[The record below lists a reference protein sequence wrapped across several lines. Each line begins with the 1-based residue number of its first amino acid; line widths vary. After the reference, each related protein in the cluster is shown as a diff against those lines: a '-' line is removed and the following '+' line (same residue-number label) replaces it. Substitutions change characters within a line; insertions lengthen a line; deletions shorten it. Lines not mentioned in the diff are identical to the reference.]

1 MANYREV
8 FPRLAGLVDAHYDG
22 KAAEM
27 REALPAMTAGQA
39 LESWYYRGMMTPAA
53 LALVQACGTDDPIP
67 QAAQEKMLRRFCR
80 KNEAARADML
90 AKLQAAADAPALEL
104 LTVSVEWARS
114 RTWGSNPT
122 ATAQAYGGHTMRET
136 RGHASG
142 CGYDK
147 ESAAIASALNTSP
160 AVMRVLYDH
169 AEKGGEFAYSV
180 QTFAGVPSF
189 DGGCG
194 VSCFRSVFEGCGY
207 AWQDVAHGRSFDA
220 YKLAPMAEEA
230 GV

>member
-1 MANYREV
+1 MANYHNV
-8 FPRLAGLVDAHYDG
+8 FPRLAGLVNTHYDG
-22 KAAEM
+22 KEAEL
-27 REALPAMTAGQA
+27 RETLPAMTAGQA
-39 LESWYYRGMMTPAA
+39 LASWYYRGLMTPAA
-53 LALVQACGTDDPIP
+53 LALVQACGADDLIP

-114 RTWGSNPT
+114 ATWGQTPT
-122 ATAQAYGGHTMRET
+122 ATALAYGGHTVRET
-136 RGHASG
+136 VGHASG

-169 AEKGGEFAYSV
+169 AERGGTFAYSV
-180 QTFAGVPSF
+180 HTWSGIPSF

-194 VSCFRSVFEGCGY
+194 VSCFKSVFEGCGY
-207 AWQDVAHGRSFDA
+207 AWQDAAHGRSFDA
-220 YKLAPMAEEA
+220 YKLAPMTEEA
-230 GV
+230 GA

>member
-1 MANYREV
+1 MTNYREV
-8 FPRLAGLVDAHYDG
+8 FPRLAGLVDAHYNG
-22 KAAEM
+22 KAAEL
-27 REALPAMTAGQA
+27 RETLPAMTAGQA
-39 LESWYYRGMMTPAA
+39 LESWHYRDMMTPAA
-53 LALVQACGTDDPIP
+53 LALVQACKADDLLPR
-67 QAAQEKMLRRFCR
+67 AAQEKMLRRFCR

-122 ATAQAYGGHTMRET
+122 ATALAYGGHTVRET
-136 RGHASG
+136 VGHASG

-169 AEKGGEFAYSV
+169 AERGGSFAYSV
-180 QTFAGVPSF
+180 HTFAGIPSF

-194 VSCFRSVFEGCGY
+194 VSCFLAVFEGCGY
-207 AWQDVAHGRSFDA
+207 AWEDVAHGRSYDA
-220 YKLAPMAEEA
+220 YKLVPTAAEVGA
-230 GV
+230 

>member
-1 MANYREV
+1 MTNYREV
-8 FPRLAGLVDAHYDG
+8 FPRLAGLVDAHYNG
-22 KAAEM
+22 KEAEL
-27 REALPAMTAGQA
+27 RETLPAMTAGQA
-39 LESWYYRGMMTPAA
+39 LASWYYRDMMTPAA
-53 LALVQACGTDDPIP
+53 LALVQACGADDLIP
-67 QAAQEKMLRRFCR
+67 QAAQEKMLRRLCR

-122 ATAQAYGGHTMRET
+122 ATAKAYCDHTVLET
-136 RGHASG
+136 VGHASG

-147 ESAAIASALNTSP
+147 ESAASASALNTSP

-169 AEKGGEFAYSV
+169 AEKGGSFAYSV
-180 QTFAGVPSF
+180 HTFAGIPSF
-189 DGGCG
+189 VGGCG

-207 AWQDVAHGRSFDA
+207 AWQDVAHGRSFDS
-220 YKLAPMAEEA
+220 YKLAPMTEEA
-230 GV
+230 GA